1 MYATLFLVKIL
12 VGTELILFIYLFIS
26 IEAYAMLCFGFFD
39 ENRGDNALMLLVVE
53 EQHLHRAKDFSSL
66 PRKKLGVH
74 KELGWDAART
84 GDHNDQRDVPYC
96 LVSYS
101 AIKAGEKKEEEGG
114 CLV

>member
-1 MYATLFLVKIL
+1 MYATLFLVMIL

-74 KELGWDAART
+74 EELGWDAART
-84 GDHNDQRDVPYC
+84 TMTKGMSHTV
-96 LVSYS
+96 
-101 AIKAGEKKEEEGG
+101 
-114 CLV
+114 